1 MRTARQPRLPGW
13 ELVGHRYRS
22 WDLAVSQPRLRY
34 AAIVAWPFRVT
45 DPLLE
50 VLEVLLAANASLHGW
65 AIMKETQRS
74 GPTVYQV
81 LERLRKA
88 RWVECWWEDEKPPSD
103 AGPSAPAAP
112 ARPPDRTN
120 VPRRRY
126 YRLSGEGAAQAPVL
140 LAERGR
146 HRRESLRLQ
155 NRPGLVTFGP
165 PGLSPGGTQS

>member
-1 MRTARQPRLPGW
+1 M
-13 ELVGHRYRS
+13 
-22 WDLAVSQPRLRY
+22 
-34 AAIVAWPFRVT
+34 AWPFRVT

-50 VLEVLLAANASLHGW
+50 VLEVLLDADASLHGW

-88 RWVECWWEDEKPPSD
+88 RWVECWWEDEEAPPD
-103 AGPSAPAAP
+103 ARPAGGATSAPGAAE
-112 ARPPDRTN
+112 RSN

-126 YRLSGEGAAQAPVL
+126 YRLSDDGKAGAPVL

-146 HRRESLRLQ
+146 RRKESRRARALPRLI
-155 NRPGLVTFGP
+155 TFGVFGP
-165 PGLSPGGTQS
+165 FSEGTQS